1 MSSEYLEVDG
11 QPATVSYYDGHSN
24 PTDRAN
30 AVKARIEMEGKQ
42 PEEVSFATLCAR
54 STAKSEARSTDFE
67 PPFPHGNN
75 EWRPP
80 V

>member
-54 STAKSEARSTDFE
+54 SSVKPEARSEDYVPTFT
-67 PPFPHGNN
+67 HGNN
-75 EWRPP
+75 QWHYW
-80 V
+80 